1 MNLLMSNS
9 LLVIDLAPLKTLSG
23 NDPDF
28 MKEILQMISLQSP
41 QLLEKINQE
50 YAAEDFKAMSQTA
63 HKYKSSLQI
72 LGNPGLIKMA
82 QEIEDLASA
91 GHHSERLTSH
101 IEIFNQICDQL
112 LDIIQEEL
120 IFLTKSA

>member
-1 MNLLMSNS
+1 
-9 LLVIDLAPLKTLSG
+9 
-23 NDPDF
+23 

-50 YAAEDFKAMSQTA
+50 YAEEDFIAMSQTA

-82 QEIEDLASA
+82 QEIEDLAST
-91 GHHSERLTSH
+91 GHHSERLASH

-120 IFLTKSA
+120 IFLTESA

>member
-1 MNLLMSNS
+1 
-9 LLVIDLAPLKTLSG
+9 
-23 NDPDF
+23 

-41 QLLEKINQE
+41 QLLEKMNQE
-50 YAAEDFKAMSQTA
+50 YAEEEFITMSQTA

-82 QEIEDLASA
+82 QEVEDLASS
-91 GHHSERLTSH
+91 GHHSERLASLVET
-101 IEIFNQICDQL
+101 FNQICDQL